1 MVTGSTTGIGEH
13 MARRFVAEGA
23 KVILHGRNAERGA
36 ALVEELG
43 ADNAAFCQGD
53 LGDSAYPEQLA
64 RDALAVPGR
73 RDGLVNNAGL
83 VTRNKIEETDA
94 EFFDHIIGVN
104 ARAPLLLIRA
114 LLPALKKSEGSVL
127 NIGSILAGVV
137 RRIWW
142 PIR

>member
-43 ADNAAFCQGD
+43 ADNTAFCQGD
-53 LGDSAYPEQLA
+53 LGDATYPEQLA
-64 RDALAVPGR
+64 QDALAVHGR
-73 RDGLVNNAGL
+73 IDGLVNNAGL

-104 ARAPLLLIRA
+104 ARAPA
-114 LLPALKKSEGSVL
+114 TCPANSP
-127 NIGSILAGVV
+127 AD
-137 RRIWW
+137 RRRFSRDTHS
-142 PIR
+142 PSASSRH